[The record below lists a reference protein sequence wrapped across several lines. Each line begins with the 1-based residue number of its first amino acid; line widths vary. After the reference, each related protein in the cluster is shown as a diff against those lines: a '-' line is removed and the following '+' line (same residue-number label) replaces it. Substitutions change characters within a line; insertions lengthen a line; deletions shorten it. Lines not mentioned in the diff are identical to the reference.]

1 MLKNSSYNQHFK
13 KLKRNV
19 ELSDSGYPKAN
30 RESNQKQSLSIEQ
43 LRKKVAQKNIK
54 PKRKFPLVQ
63 FIVFIACSVGL
74 FFAVESYDKLE
85 TYLHK
90 IEIGIGLA
98 HAESTQET
106 TVQPATKTEEKK
118 LTSTETVNN
127 ENSESDALDKLYKLT
142 ERKKE
147 LDLREEDIN
156 KKAKEIDQQ
165 KTYVEQKLKELEE
178 YRIKISSM
186 LQDRVKADAAKIDN
200 LVQIYTN
207 MRPGQAAKV
216 FETMDEDLVIEIL
229 SKMKKKT
236 AADVLNLMKAEKA
249 QLFAERYAGYRLP
262 AALTKT
268 DTKTDGLS
276 ADKDTKKEDVVE
288 TQKP

>member
-1 MLKNSSYNQHFK
+1 MINSGAYNQHFK
-13 KLKRNV
+13 KIKRNV
-19 ELSDSGYPKAN
+19 SQSEANHSSTSPKT
-30 RESNQKQSLSIEQ
+30 LSIEQ
-43 LRKKVAQKNIK
+43 LRKNVAKKNKK

-63 FIVFIACSVGL
+63 FVVFMVCAGGL
-74 FFAVESYDKLE
+74 FFAIESYDKLE
-85 TYLHK
+85 TYLQK

-98 HAESTQET
+98 QAET
-106 TVQPATKTEEKK
+106 TSDNHAAAAEHKTEDKKEAVSEENKTVSEEKNK
-118 LTSTETVNN
+118 E
-127 ENSESDALDKLYKLT
+127 SEALDQLYKLT

-147 LDLREEDIN
+147 LDSREEELN
-156 KKAKEIDQQ
+156 KKAKEIENQ
-165 KTYVEQKLKELEE
+165 KVYVEQKLKELED
-178 YRIKISSM
+178 YRQKISNL
-186 LQDRVKADAAKIDN
+186 LQDRVKADAGKVDN

-262 AALTKT
+262 AALAKPESTVNN
-268 DTKTDGLS
+268 
-276 ADKDTKKEDVVE
+276 KDSKKEDATE

>member
-1 MLKNSSYNQHFK
+1 MMNSGAYNQHFK
-13 KLKRNV
+13 KIKRNV
-19 ELSDSGYPKAN
+19 SQSDPSHSSNSPKT
-30 RESNQKQSLSIEQ
+30 LSIEQ
-43 LRKKVAQKNIK
+43 LRKNVAKKNKK

-63 FIVFIACSVGL
+63 FMVFMVCAVGL
-74 FFAVESYDKLE
+74 FFAIESYDKLE
-85 TYLHK
+85 SYLQK

-98 HAESTQET
+98 QAETAGENHTPAAEHKTDEKKDAAAAEDHKTVGAEKNQET
-106 TVQPATKTEEKK
+106 E
-118 LTSTETVNN
+118 
-127 ENSESDALDKLYKLT
+127 ALDQLYKLT

-147 LDLREEDIN
+147 LDSREEELN
-156 KKAKEIDQQ
+156 KKAKEIETQ
-165 KTYVEQKLKELEE
+165 KVYVEQKLKELED
-178 YRIKISSM
+178 YRLKISNL
-186 LQDRVKADAAKIDN
+186 LQDRVKADAGKVDN

-207 MRPGQAAKV
+207 MRPGQAAKI

-262 AALTKT
+262 AALTKPE
-268 DTKTDGLS
+268 S
-276 ADKDTKKEDVVE
+276 ATNNKDSKKEDTTE